1 MIVCFLNNY
10 CKEFDFGCSNYIKL
24 SAIRFQPSA
33 FLSIIQFIHGVQMRD
48 FKKLSVWQKSH
59 QLTLAIYRSTTSYPK
74 QEIYGLTN
82 QMRRSASSV
91 PSNIAEGCGRN
102 TQSQLAY
109 FLNIGMG
116 SASELE
122 YQLILSK
129 DLGFIN
135 GQIFKEQTMQIT
147 EIKRMLTSLHQKVS
161 SD

>member
-1 MIVCFLNNY
+1 
-10 CKEFDFGCSNYIKL
+10 
-24 SAIRFQPSA
+24 
-33 FLSIIQFIHGVQMRD
+33 MRN
-48 FKKLSVWQKSH
+48 FRNLSVWQKSH
-59 QLTLAIYRSTTSYPK
+59 ELTLAIYKSTTFYPK
-74 QEIYGLTN
+74 EEMYGLTN

-109 FLNIGMG
+109 FLNVGMG

-135 GQIFKEQTMQIT
+135 DQIFKEQTHQVT
-147 EIKRMLTSLHQKVS
+147 EVKRMLTSLYQKVS
-161 SD
+161 TD

>member
-1 MIVCFLNNY
+1 
-10 CKEFDFGCSNYIKL
+10 
-24 SAIRFQPSA
+24 
-33 FLSIIQFIHGVQMRD
+33 MRD

-59 QLTLAIYRSTTSYPK
+59 QLTLAIYKSTTFYPK
-74 QEIYGLTN
+74 EEMHGLTN
-82 QMRRSASSV
+82 QMRRSAASV

-102 TQSQLAY
+102 TQSQLAH
-109 FLNIGMG
+109 FLNIGLG

-135 GQIFKEQTMQIT
+135 DQIFKEQTTQAT
-147 EIKRMLTSLHQKVS
+147 EVKRMLTSLYQKAS

>member
-1 MIVCFLNNY
+1 
-10 CKEFDFGCSNYIKL
+10 
-24 SAIRFQPSA
+24 
-33 FLSIIQFIHGVQMRD
+33 MRD
-48 FKKLSVWQKSH
+48 FRKLLVWQKSH
-59 QLTLAIYRSTTSYPK
+59 QLTMAIYKSTTFYPK
-74 QEIYGLTN
+74 EEMYGLTN

-135 GQIFKEQTMQIT
+135 DQIFKEQTNQVT
-147 EIKRMLTSLHQKVS
+147 EVKRMLTSLHQKVS